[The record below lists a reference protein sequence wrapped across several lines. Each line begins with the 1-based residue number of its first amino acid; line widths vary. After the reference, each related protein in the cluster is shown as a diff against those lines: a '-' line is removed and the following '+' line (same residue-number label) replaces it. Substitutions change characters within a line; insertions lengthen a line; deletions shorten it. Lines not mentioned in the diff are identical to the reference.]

1 MNSRESLSPSH
12 NLGGGVFVAFPH
24 FCQGG
29 LCFSPY
35 SEGIFFRNP
44 IHRKKR
50 KENEMQLYDVNRQ
63 IEELLARLE
72 SDPETG

>member
-12 NLGGGVFVAFPH
+12 NPGAAFSLLFLTFVKGGCVFRHTVRGF
-24 FCQGG
+24 
-29 LCFSPY
+29 FSETL
-35 SEGIFFRNP
+35 STE
-44 IHRKKR
+44 KR

-72 SDPETG
+72 PDPETG